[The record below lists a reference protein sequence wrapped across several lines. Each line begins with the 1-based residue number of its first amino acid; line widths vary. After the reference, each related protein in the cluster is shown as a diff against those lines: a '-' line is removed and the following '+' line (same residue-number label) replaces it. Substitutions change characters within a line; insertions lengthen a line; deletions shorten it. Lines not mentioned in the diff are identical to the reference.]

1 MQQKGFYMASIRD
14 VARLAGVSPSTVSRV
29 INGTANVD
37 EEKKRRV
44 YEAIEKTGF
53 RPNELARALFRK
65 SSKII
70 GIIVPDI
77 ENPFFSELA
86 HAVEEEAYKYGSR
99 ILLCSSNNDS
109 EKEKSNIE
117 MLSQMKADGII
128 LVTHNSDTDSFAA
141 GLEMPVIAVDRKAGS
156 GNETA
161 FIEADHYRGG
171 YLAME
176 HLIQC
181 GCRHIVC
188 MRGPL
193 KLTSGRR
200 RFRGCE
206 AAARD
211 YGVQVEYIG
220 TEYNFSD
227 GMKVAEELIRL
238 YPEVDG
244 IIAANDIVALSVYKV
259 LARRGIRVPDQVQLI
274 GFDDIAL
281 GVLTTPELTTVSQ
294 PIEEMGHLAVDVI
307 QKARS
312 GGKFEKNITLDVH
325 LVPRETTRM
334 KKETKSCA
342 PGNFHN
348 EQETGE

>member
-1 MQQKGFYMASIRD
+1 MASIRD
-14 VARLAGVSPSTVSRV
+14 VAKLAGVSPSTVSRV
-29 INGTANVD
+29 MNGTANVD

-44 YEAIEKTGF
+44 YEAIRETGF

-65 SSKII
+65 ASKII
-70 GIIVPDI
+70 GIIVPNI

-86 HAVEEEAYKYGSR
+86 HAVEEEAYRYGSR
-99 ILLCSSNNDS
+99 ILLCSSNNNS

-161 FIEADHYRGG
+161 FIEADHFRGG
-171 YLAME
+171 YIAME
-176 HLIQC
+176 HMIQC

-211 YGVQVEYIG
+211 YGVQVQYIG

-227 GMKVAEELIRL
+227 GLTAAEELLRL
-238 YPEVDG
+238 YPDVDG

-259 LARRGIRVPDQVQLI
+259 LSRHGIRVPEQVQLI

-281 GVLTTPELTTVSQ
+281 GSLTTPELTTVSQ
-294 PIEEMGHLAVDVI
+294 PLEKMGHLAVDVI
-307 QKARS
+307 QKVRN
-312 GGKFEKNITLDVH
+312 GEDYEKNIMLDVH

-334 KKETKSCA
+334 KKEPDISGPVSARKKK
-342 PGNFHN
+342 
-348 EQETGE
+348 ETGE